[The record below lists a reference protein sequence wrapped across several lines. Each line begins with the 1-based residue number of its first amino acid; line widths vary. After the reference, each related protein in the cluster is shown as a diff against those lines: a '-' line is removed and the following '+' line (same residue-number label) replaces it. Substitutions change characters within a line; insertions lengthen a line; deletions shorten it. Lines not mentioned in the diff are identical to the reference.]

1 MKLLKKS
8 LIALGTLAA
17 VSLAGCT
24 GKYVTDEEIATF
36 QEGVDTSTSVRA
48 KLGNPQ
54 EIYTD
59 GTDNLDLKHHFDIY
73 LSTLD
78 LIKFGNDHYRY
89 FTIFAYTPEDKLD
102 GAFKYYCLDDK
113 ECELARE
120 AILSKYIQEDNQKI
134 LAKTQDKKK
143 KRALRK
149 KLKDEKKK
157 QAARTQQLSQNKEN
171 VAIEKVSKP
180 TATAT
185 STTTEAVKQEAPK
198 ATPKKSAKKVV
209 LD

>member
-1 MKLLKKS
+1 MTILV
-8 LIALGTLAA
+8 ANF
-17 VSLAGCT
+17 
-24 GKYVTDEEIATF
+24 VTNWNSID
-36 QEGVDTSTSVRA
+36 
-48 KLGNPQ
+48 
-54 EIYTD
+54 
-59 GTDNLDLKHHFDIY
+59 
-73 LSTLD
+73 
-78 LIKFGNDHYRY
+78 
-89 FTIFAYTPEDKLD
+89 
-102 GAFKYYCLDDK
+102 KYYCLDDK

-185 STTTEAVKQEAPK
+185 STTTETVKQEAPK

>member
-48 KLGNPQ
+48 KLGNQQ

-59 GTDNLDLKHHFDIY
+59 GTYNLDLKHHFDIY

-185 STTTEAVKQEAPK
+185 STTTETEKQEAPK